1 MDFSQFQSNQFWYQS
16 DERQAQKLYVALCL
30 YISAASDFAVGID
43 LKNNDKLNWS
53 TTASYYSILHSAR
66 LIIFLAVG
74 DYPQQNGHEDIR
86 NLFRGQNRSG
96 NTNLFSGNWLKKLA
110 RNAGFQSSPE
120 DKFTL
125 AQLCSY
131 YKDCLQFPNSDR
143 LFPTIG
149 KILKDAKT
157 LRNNSNYDAL
167 LMAHEWHH
175 KQVEDDFIKLS
186 NSMSDGAKLCLK
198 ISTQCFKSYIS
209 YASEIDLRREE
220 TKYLVKHY
228 IAGRLYPSI
237 SQRIE
242 DQSILNTVKECTR
255 KLDDLQYDMENIKD
269 SNNKLDEFEKSF
281 LRDNFGEKQKLMHD
295 FNRDVN
301 NLKQD
306 IKSVSNGSYI

>member
-1 MDFSQFQSNQFWYQS
+1 MDFSQFKSNKFWCES

-43 LKNNDKLNWS
+43 LKNHSKLNWS
-53 TTASYYSILHSAR
+53 TTASYYSIFHSAR

-74 DYPQQNGHEDIR
+74 DYPQKNGHQDIKDVFTGID
-86 NLFRGQNRSG
+86 NA
-96 NTNLFSGNWLKKLA
+96 NLFSGNWLKKSA
-110 RNAGFQSSPE
+110 RNAGFQSSRE
-120 DKFTL
+120 DEFTL

-149 KILKDAKT
+149 KILKNAKT
-157 LRNNSNYDAL
+157 LRNNSNYDTL

-228 IAGRLYPSI
+228 IDGRLYPSI

-255 KLDDLQYDMENIKD
+255 ELYDLQYDMENIKD
-269 SNNKLDEFEKSF
+269 SNKKLDEFEKSF
-281 LRDNFGEKQKLMHD
+281 FRDNFGEKDELMTEFKGKVNDLEQK
-295 FNRDVN
+295 
-301 NLKQD
+301 
-306 IKSVSNGSYI
+306 IKSVSNDSYI